1 MLPAYAWLQ
10 KGKKKTEQS
19 SLENIWGVSGI
30 KG

>member
-19 SLENIWGVSGI
+19 SLESTGGVNGI